1 MITKIQSFTDVI
13 TNSSSTVFV
22 MNEINAEYY
31 DKLPNTN
38 GCIDIYP
45 ITKEWLYYHPDEI
58 EMVCSILDIN
68 ISTITTQEFN
78 SWWTWWKPLEQ
89 SDWEKFLDS
98 HESLIEEKFSDLY
111 WVDIEDHFEDASDV
125 TESAYDDALWYES
138 RH

>member
-58 EMVCSILDIN
+58 EMVCSILDID

-98 HESLIEEKFSDLY
+98 HENLIEEKFSDLY

>member
-22 MNEINAEYY
+22 MNEINAKYY
-31 DKLPNTN
+31 DNLPNTN
-38 GCIDIYP
+38 GCIDIFP
-45 ITKEWLYYHPDEI
+45 ITKEWLCQNPDEI
-58 EMVCSILDIN
+58 EMVCEILDID
-68 ISTITTQEFN
+68 ISTITTKEDN
-78 SWWTWWKPLEQ
+78 SWWSWWKPLEQ

-111 WVDIEDHFEDASDV
+111 WVDIEDHFVDASDV

>member
-31 DKLPNTN
+31 NKLPNTN

-45 ITKEWLYYHPDEI
+45 ITKEWLYHHPDEI
-58 EMVCSILDIN
+58 EMVCEILDID

-98 HESLIEEKFSDLY
+98 HENLIEEKFSDLY
-111 WVDIEDHFEDASDV
+111 WVDIEDHFEDAWEV
-125 TESAYDDALWYES
+125 TEQAVNDSVWHDY

>member
-45 ITKEWLYYHPDEI
+45 ITKEWLYHHPDEI
-58 EMVCSILDIN
+58 EMVCSILDID
-68 ISTITTQEFN
+68 ISTVTTQEFN

-89 SDWEKFLDS
+89 FDWEKFLDS
-98 HESLIEEKFSDLY
+98 HENLIEEKFSDLY
-111 WVDIEDHFEDASDV
+111 WVDIEDHFEDASYV
-125 TESAYDDALWYES
+125 TESAHDDALWYES

>member
-58 EMVCSILDIN
+58 EMVCSILDID

-98 HESLIEEKFSDLY
+98 HENLIEEKFSDLY
-111 WVDIEDHFEDASDV
+111 WVDIEDHFEDASYV

>member
-45 ITKEWLYYHPDEI
+45 ITKEWLYRHPDEI
-58 EMVCSILDIN
+58 EMVCSILDID

-98 HESLIEEKFSDLY
+98 YENLIEEKFSDLY
-111 WVDIEDHFEDASDV
+111 WVDIEDHFVDASDV

>member
-45 ITKEWLYYHPDEI
+45 ITKEWLYRHPNEI
-58 EMVCSILDIN
+58 EMVCEILDID

>member
-45 ITKEWLYYHPDEI
+45 ITKEWLYHHPDEI
-58 EMVCSILDIN
+58 EMVCEILDID

-98 HESLIEEKFSDLY
+98 HENLIEENSIACECPVVEPLIVTNQSNLLLLY
-111 WVDIEDHFEDASDV
+111 
-125 TESAYDDALWYES
+125 
-138 RH
+138 